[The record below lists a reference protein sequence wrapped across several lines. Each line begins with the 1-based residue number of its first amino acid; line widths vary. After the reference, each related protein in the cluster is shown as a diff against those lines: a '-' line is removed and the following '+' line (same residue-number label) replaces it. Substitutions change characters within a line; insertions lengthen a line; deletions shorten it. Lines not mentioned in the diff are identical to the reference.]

1 MTISQAMHTGVT
13 GLSTM
18 SDGMSV
24 VANNIANA
32 NAKGFKYDR
41 AEFEDLLSQ
50 DLDASGNS
58 QLGRGA
64 RISRVRTAHTQ
75 GGLAVTDRLTD
86 LAVEGEGF
94 FIVKNP
100 NVSSGGAGGEFY
112 TRVGAFNFDKDG
124 FLIDNND
131 GRLQGYMATDE
142 GKLSTL
148 MTDYRLDTNS
158 LPPKATDTIII
169 NLNLD
174 SRTPVSEGEFDIV
187 DPEKTS
193 DFSNSVNVFDS
204 HGNAHAMTTFFKRVP
219 SGDDG
224 LKWQYFSCVSS
235 NEVTDGDESSEYK
248 QVATGTVTFNSKGQ
262 LLAEEQEETVANFN
276 KGAAPEQKIKLDF
289 GVNVGEEKG
298 DGVTAS
304 RSTATKSETVFHT
317 QDGYESGNL
326 KSLKIKA
333 NGEIRGYY
341 SNGVE
346 KLLGGLGL
354 ATFANVDGLR
364 KAGRNQFYKTL
375 ESGAPRVGQP
385 QSGTRGSIYASTLE
399 ESNVDMASQFVHMI
413 MTQRGFQANSRSIT
427 TADTMIEE
435 VVNMKR

>member
-13 GLSTM
+13 GLSVM

-41 AEFEDLLSQ
+41 AEFEDLISQ
-50 DLDASGNS
+50 DLNSSGNS

-64 RISRVRTAHTQ
+64 RLARVRTAHTQ

-100 NVSSGGAGGEFY
+100 NILNGGGGEFY

-124 FLIDNND
+124 YLIDNNG
-131 GRLQGYMATDE
+131 GRIQGYQ
-142 GKLSTL
+142 GKNDGTLSTL
-148 MTDYRLDTNS
+148 MSDYRLDTNS
-158 LPPKATDTIII
+158 LPPQATQKVDF

-174 SRTPVSEGEFDIV
+174 SRTPVSEVEFNMQ
-187 DPEKTS
+187 DPEGTS
-193 DFSNSVNVFDS
+193 DFSNSANIFDS
-204 HGNAHAMTTFFKRVP
+204 HGNAHNMTTFFKRIP
-219 SGDDG
+219 SDEDG
-224 LKWQYFSCVSS
+224 IKWQYFSCVSS
-235 NEVTDGDESSEYK
+235 SEVTDPEDGSDYK
-248 QVATGTVTFNSKGQ
+248 MVASGSVTFNSKGQ
-262 LLAEEQEETVANFN
+262 LLAEQQEDLSANFN
-276 KGAAPEQKIKLDF
+276 KGAAPGQKITLDF

-304 RSTATKSETVFHT
+304 RSTATNSETVFHT

-326 KSLKIKA
+326 KSLKIKP

-341 SNGVE
+341 TNGIE

-354 ATFANVDGLR
+354 ATFSNVDGLR

-375 ESGAPRVGQP
+375 ESGEARVGQP
-385 QSGTRGSIYASTLE
+385 QSGTRGAIFASTLE
-399 ESNVDMASQFVHMI
+399 ESNVDMAGQFVNMI

-427 TADTMIEE
+427 TADSMIEE